1 MDASRG
7 QRLIDALASRDPAAA
22 AELRSYL
29 RRLERVN
36 DLARC
41 MYEHEIA
48 LRRYSPGEY
57 QSCTRCSFTFRARA
71 GAEFCPFCLYQEAR
85 PGRTRT
91 PNLPVAVHRAA

>member
-1 MDASRG
+1 MDTSRG
-7 QRLIDALASRDPAAA
+7 ERLMDALAPSDAAAA

-29 RRLERVN
+29 HRLERVN

-57 QSCTRCSFTFRARA
+57 QSCTRCSFTFRAQA

-91 PNLPVAVHRAA
+91 PDPPVAVDRAA